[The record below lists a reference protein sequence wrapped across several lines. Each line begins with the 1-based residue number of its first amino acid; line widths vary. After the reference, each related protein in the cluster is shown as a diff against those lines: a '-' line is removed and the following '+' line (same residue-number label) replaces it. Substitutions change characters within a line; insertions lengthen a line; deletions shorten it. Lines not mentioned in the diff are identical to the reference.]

1 MLQDALDDVSGG
13 KVMLSKQFIPTL
25 PFEDYKWKWACMT
38 CTESINDPVV
48 LLGVLS
54 RMRKLEP
61 LKVSYSSN
69 QFAEEMVNL
78 SKDISD
84 SIGVDLA
91 RRTGPR
97 NLIRN
102 SGQYWKAVGL
112 IPRVSHGAIE
122 LTDLGRKV
130 ADHIISQSEFAAITV
145 QTFRL
150 PNMAIQGRGECQRW
164 YDHNIVFH
172 PLKLLLQ
179 IELRLNELGEG
190 FITPFELVNIII
202 PLTGEI
208 GSKNSPDIQDYVNFI
223 IWYRT
228 KEITLDN
235 WPNCCPA
242 ANDKRIAREFL
253 LFLHNY
259 GYLKRNDMDKNSNEH
274 YYIDQ
279 EVLHEIETIVQNDSE
294 DKSLQSVIEEIRAS
308 EVLFDF
314 DRKRAA
320 SEYRSI
326 KNRSR
331 QVQFRSDVLDTFKHC
346 IITNV
351 EEHQQLEAAHI
362 KPLRY
367 NGCDEI
373 ANGMAM
379 RKDIHL
385 LFDTGNLRISPAG
398 EVELSSIARENYG
411 WSIPHRIVIP
421 DKINKE
427 YLRWRWENY
436 NGI

>member
-1 MLQDALDDVSGG
+1 MLPKNFV
-13 KVMLSKQFIPTL
+13 PTL
-25 PFEDYKWKWACMT
+25 PFEGYKWKWACMT

-61 LKVSYSSN
+61 LRVNYSSDA
-69 QFAEEMVNL
+69 FAAEMVNL

-91 RRTGPR
+91 RRTGSR

-112 IPRVSHGAIE
+112 IPRVSHGVIE

-145 QTFRL
+145 QTFKL
-150 PNMAIQGRGECQRW
+150 PNMAVQGRGECQLW
-164 YDHNIVFH
+164 YDHHIVFH

-179 IELRLNELGEG
+179 IELRLNELGQG
-190 FITPFELVNIII
+190 FITPFELDNIII
-202 PLTGEI
+202 PLTGEY
-208 GSKNSPDIQDYVNFI
+208 GGPNAPELQDFINFI
-223 IWYRT
+223 LWYRSE
-228 KEITLDN
+228 EISLLE

-259 GYLKRNDMDKNSNEH
+259 GYLKKSDGSSNLSER
-274 YYIDQ
+274 YYIDK
-279 EVLHEIETIVQNDSE
+279 EVINEIEIIVNSE
-294 DKSLQSVIEEIRAS
+294 PRGETLQAAIEGIRAS

-314 DRKRAA
+314 DKKRAA
-320 SEYRSI
+320 SEFKSAMYRPYQR
-326 KNRSR
+326 K
-331 QVQFRSDVLDTFKHC
+331 FTSDVLGVFKHC
-346 IITNV
+346 VITNDTAP
-351 EEHQQLEAAHI
+351 QMLEAAHI
-362 KPLRY
+362 KPKKY

-373 ANGMAM
+373 ANGLAM
-379 RKDIHL
+379 RPDIHL
-385 LFDTGNLRISPAG
+385 LFDTGNLRISPDG

-411 WSIPHRIVIP
+411 WSIPSRISIP
-421 DKINKE
+421 EFTNRQF
-427 YLRWRWENY
+427 LRWRWENY

>member
-1 MLQDALDDVSGG
+1 MLPKDFV
-13 KVMLSKQFIPTL
+13 PTL
-25 PFEDYKWKWACMT
+25 PFDGYKWKWACMT

-61 LKVSYSSN
+61 LQVSYSSDE
-69 QFAEEMVNL
+69 FAAEMVNL
-78 SKDISD
+78 SSDISD

-91 RRTGPR
+91 RRTGSR

-112 IPRVSHGAIE
+112 IPRVSHGVIE

-145 QTFRL
+145 QTFKL
-150 PNMAIQGRGECQRW
+150 PNMAVQGRGECQKW
-164 YDHNIVFH
+164 YDHHIEFR

-179 IELRLNELGEG
+179 IELRLNELNQG
-190 FITPFELVNIII
+190 FITPFELDNIII
-202 PLTGEI
+202 PLTGEY
-208 GSKNSPDIQDYVNFI
+208 GGRNAPELQDFINFI
-223 IWYRT
+223 LWYRSE
-228 KEITLDN
+228 EISLLG
-235 WPNCCPA
+235 WPDCCPA

-259 GYLKRNDMDKNSNEH
+259 GYLKKIDGTNNLTEQ
-274 YYIDQ
+274 YYIDK
-279 EVLHEIETIVQNDSE
+279 EVVSEIETIINSDSQR
-294 DKSLQSVIEEIRAS
+294 DTLQATIEVIRAS
-308 EVLFDF
+308 EVLYDF

-320 SEYRSI
+320 SEYRRLRTYQDLFRKNVI
-326 KNRSR
+326 K
-331 QVQFRSDVLDTFKHC
+331 TFSHC
-346 IITNV
+346 VITNDT
-351 EEHQQLEAAHI
+351 ELQDLEAVHI
-362 KPLRY
+362 KPEKY
-367 NGCDEI
+367 NGSDDLD
-373 ANGMAM
+373 NGLAM

-385 LFDTGNLRISPAG
+385 LFDTGNLRISPEG
-398 EVELSSIARENYG
+398 DVELSSIARDNYG
-411 WSIPHRIVIP
+411 WSIPPRIVIP
-421 DKINKE
+421 AFTNKE